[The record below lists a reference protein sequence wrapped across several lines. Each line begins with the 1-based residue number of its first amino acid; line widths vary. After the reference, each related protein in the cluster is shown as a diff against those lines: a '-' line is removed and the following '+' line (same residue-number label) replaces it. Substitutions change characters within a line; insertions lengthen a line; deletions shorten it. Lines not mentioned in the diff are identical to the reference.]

1 MENNEWRR
9 VYQSLIAAVLF
20 VLLILLGS
28 GMDGM
33 SGGFAVM
40 FISFFLAVT
49 SFCVALLYVTRAR
62 AMDTILKSGT
72 LLAHWRYPEEEMR
85 TSAEREF
92 QEYREANRSLL
103 FVVGGFIGIAIV
115 GMLIFGGDAG
125 LPVAAILLGVFFL
138 CAIASWAAPIHEHQR
153 VLSASREA
161 WISHEG
167 IIYEGSVYPF
177 TSFMMRM
184 DGVRYQDSPKNQQA
198 LVRFSFTQLIGLYLI
213 RPFEVRIPVPPG
225 EEWKAQQ
232 IVRLLGREGEQEP
245 CDG

>member
-1 MENNEWRR
+1 M
-9 VYQSLIAAVLF
+9 YQSLIATVLF

-62 AMDTILKSGT
+62 VMDTILNGGT
-72 LLAHWRYPEEEMR
+72 NLAHWVYPKEEMR
-85 TSAEREF
+85 KSIEREF

-125 LPVAAILLGVFFL
+125 LPVAVFLLVVFFL
-138 CAIASWAAPIHEHQR
+138 CAFASWAAPIHEHR
-153 VLSASREA
+153 RALSASHEA
-161 WISHEG
+161 WISQKG

-184 DGVRYQDSPKNQQA
+184 DGVRYLASSKNQPA
-198 LVRFSFTQLIGLYLI
+198 LLGFSFTQLIGLYLI

-225 EEWKAQQ
+225 EERNAQQ
-232 IVRLLGREGEQEP
+232 IAGLLGGEGEHEP
-245 CDG
+245 

>member
-9 VYQSLIAAVLF
+9 VYQSLIALGLF

-40 FISFFLAVT
+40 FVSFFLAVT
-49 SFCVALLYVTRAR
+49 SFCVALFYVTRAR
-62 AMDTILKSGT
+62 AMDTILNSGT
-72 LLAHWRYPEEEMR
+72 LLVHWGYPEEEIR
-85 TSAEREF
+85 KSVEREF

-103 FVVGGFIGIAIV
+103 FVVGGFIGIAII
-115 GMLIFGGDAG
+115 GMLIFGGDSG
-125 LPVAAILLGVFFL
+125 LPVAVVLLVVFL
-138 CAIASWAAPIHEHQR
+138 ICAIASWAAPIHEYR
-153 VLSASREA
+153 RALSASREA

-167 IIYEGSVYPF
+167 IIYEGTVYPF

-184 DGVRYQDSPKNQQA
+184 ERVRYQDSSKNLPA
-198 LVRFSFTQLIGLYLI
+198 LLGFSFTQLIGLYLI

-225 EEWKAQQ
+225 EEQNAQR
-232 IVRLLGREGEQEP
+232 IARLLGGEGEQEP
-245 CDG
+245 